1 MHKYE
6 TQRYNKCKLM
16 LLKLTWEE
24 KASNLC
30 AAIEINKVVY
40 CASKTKKKK
49 NRDIATKGEAGK
61 GD

>member
-1 MHKYE
+1 
-6 TQRYNKCKLM
+6 M

-40 CASKTKKKK
+40 CASKTRKKKK
-49 NRDIATKGEAGK
+49 TEI
-61 GD
+61 